1 MAKPTHN
8 YYDILHVS
16 PNATRDE
23 IRHAFNKMSHAFH
36 PDHHATEEE
45 GNREEFE
52 QEFRL
57 VKEAYECLRDPEK
70 RRTYD
75 QDYFQSNPEDG
86 YAREEPH
93 YDTREDRADA
103 QDPDSGSNPDDGT
116 SAQDESRED
125 IQFEDYA
132 PLERRKP
139 RKIILIAVIAGLA
152 LTIATL
158 MVYHVADRHKSTF
171 LKTIPIDPTLQEHL
185 PGIYTITC
193 EGMPQ
198 RTGEIAIAPDG
209 YTLTIRSQYAPQE
222 YAFTMGSDGALTSDG
237 WVSASAVY
245 RPSVGTVTITIIFND
260 ETTCKLY
267 K

>member
-1 MAKPTHN
+1 MTKPIHN

-57 VKEAYECLRDPEK
+57 VKEAYECLRDPGK

-93 YDTREDRADA
+93 YDTREKQADA
-103 QDPDSGSNPDDGT
+103 QP
-116 SAQDESRED
+116 EE
-125 IQFEDYA
+125 YA

-139 RKIILIAVIAGLA
+139 RKEILIAVIVGVA
-152 LTIATL
+152 LTIGAL
-158 MVYHVADRHKSTF
+158 MVYLIADWHKNAF
-171 LKTIPIDPTLQEHL
+171 LETVPIDAALQEHL
-185 PGIYTITC
+185 PGIYTVTC

-198 RTGEIAIAPDG
+198 RTGEIAVAPDG
-209 YTLTIRSQYAPQE
+209 YTLTIRSSYAPKD
-222 YAFTMGSDGALTSDG
+222 YSFTLGSDGALTSDG

-245 RPSVGTVTITIIFND
+245 RPSVGTVTITINLYD
-260 ETTCKLY
+260 ETTCVLY

>member
-52 QEFRL
+52 KQFRL
-57 VKEAYECLRDPEK
+57 VKEAYDCLRDPEK
-70 RRTYD
+70 RRSYD
-75 QDYFQSNPEDG
+75 QAYFQTDPEKG
-86 YAREEPH
+86 YEREEPS
-93 YDTREDRADA
+93 YDTGENQAD
-103 QDPDSGSNPDDGT
+103 PEP
-116 SAQDESRED
+116 
-125 IQFEDYA
+125 EDYA

-139 RKIILIAVIAGLA
+139 RKEILIAAIAGLV
-152 LTIATL
+152 LTIGVL
-158 MVYHVADRHKSTF
+158 MVYLIADWHKNSF
-171 LKTIPIDPTLQEHL
+171 LETVPIDAALQEHL
-185 PGIYTITC
+185 PGIYTVTS

-198 RTGEIAIAPDG
+198 RTGEIAVAPDG
-209 YTLTIRSQYAPQE
+209 YTLTIRSSYAPKD
-222 YAFTMGSDGALTSDG
+222 YSFTVGSDGALTSDG

-245 RPSVGTVTITIIFND
+245 RPSVGTVTITINFND